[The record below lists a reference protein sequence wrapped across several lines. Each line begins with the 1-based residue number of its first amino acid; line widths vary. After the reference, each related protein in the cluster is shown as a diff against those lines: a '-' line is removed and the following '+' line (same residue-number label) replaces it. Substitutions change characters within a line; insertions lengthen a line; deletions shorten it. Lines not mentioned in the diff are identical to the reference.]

1 MQKDFG
7 EDRKFSGFRLP
18 RIQILGIC
26 GMGRKVG
33 FKAVV
38 EFLHSTTGVPV
49 QVPSGLKFLADE
61 NQPRLSFFS
70 IEYELQVVTRIKKV

>member
-1 MQKDFG
+1 MQKDFS

-38 EFLHSTTGVPV
+38 EFLHSTIRPPV
-49 QVPSGLKFLADE
+49 ADSSGLKFLADE
-61 NQPRLSFFS
+61 NQSGLSFFS
-70 IEYELQVVTRIKKV
+70 IEHELQVVTSVKKV

>member
-18 RIQILGIC
+18 RIQILGKC

-38 EFLHSTTGVPV
+38 AFLHSKTAAPV
-49 QVPSGLKFLADE
+49 AIPSGLKFLADE
-61 NQPRLSFFS
+61 NQSRLSLFS
-70 IEYELQVVTRIKKV
+70 IEYEFQGVTRIKKV